1 VNLIKLRKSL
11 YPNVDPLKTQSVL
24 YHGPKLPLSKKLPSA
39 TSQASL
45 NGVPVQESMFDVSLV
60 EADTRDGPFVNML
73 LFYEAPP
80 YTEYSHFQE
89 SIKEAWEGGLNGC
102 DRVKKVH
109 VRKRTNP

>member
-1 VNLIKLRKSL
+1 MGPVNM
-11 YPNVDPLKTQSVL
+11 DPQLLKNTICIVSRSPASTFKEITVC
-24 YHGPKLPLSKKLPSA
+24 S
-39 TSQASL
+39 SQASL

-109 VRKRTNP
+109 VRKRTIP